1 MRSLALLSLTATL
14 TLSAAT
20 RLTIKPTVPIEISRL
35 DECIQI
41 RFLDRT
47 AFGINRIGAMPA
59 AHFQGMRAFRPENP
73 IEQSVVDQLRQK
85 GLEVAAYLVGRQ
97 ALAKTPASTPRSG
110 LQGPASITLRSD
122 TQFADEASV
131 FSEGKTA
138 LASIGQG
145 PGYDLKKGDWNIAI
159 RPLRA
164 SNQTCI
170 QCHTTVEAT
179 PKLGDALGVVMYVFR
194 QRE

>member
-1 MRSLALLSLTATL
+1 MQLLALLSLTATL

-20 RLTIKPTVPIEISRL
+20 PPVIKPTVPVEISRL

-41 RFLDRT
+41 RFLDRRE
-47 AFGINRIGAMPA
+47 FGINRMGVST
-59 AHFQGMRAFRPENP
+59 HGMRMFRPENP
-73 IEQSVVDQLRQK
+73 TEESIVDELRQK

-97 ALAKTPASTPRSG
+97 ALAKMPFQTPRSR
-110 LQGPASITLRSD
+110 LQGPASITMRED
-122 TQFADEASV
+122 TKFADEAFV

-145 PGYDLKKGDWNIAI
+145 LGYDVKKGDWTIAI

-164 SNQTCI
+164 SNQACI
-170 QCHTTVEAT
+170 QCHTAVDNA
-179 PKLGDALGVVMYVFR
+179 PKLGDALGVVTYVFR